1 MVSSGDGQVHMRP
14 QLPPP
19 GAEAVFFGRRRST
32 PMAETTAQAEK
43 RPMMTVWI
51 LRRHGEAISRLLPFP
66 DMY

>member
-1 MVSSGDGQVHMRP
+1 
-14 QLPPP
+14 
-19 GAEAVFFGRRRST
+19 
-32 PMAETTAQAEK
+32 MAETTAQAEK